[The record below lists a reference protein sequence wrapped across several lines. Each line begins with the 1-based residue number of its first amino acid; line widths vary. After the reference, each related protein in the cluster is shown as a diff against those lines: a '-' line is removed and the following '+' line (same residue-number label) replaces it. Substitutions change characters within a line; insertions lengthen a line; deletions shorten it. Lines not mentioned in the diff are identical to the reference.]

1 MSGDISFDSSLQR
14 CIGVDIRFVL
24 FLIDRWGHA
33 DRLIKEL
40 SI

>member
-24 FLIDRWGHA
+24 FVIDRWGHA
-33 DRLIKEL
+33 DNLIKEL
-40 SI
+40 GL